1 MSILDNLEAYINFD
15 EEENLSTKIFS
26 DTVCQNCSEKESTHM
41 PSTDNM
47 GRDKY
52 WEDYSST

>member
-41 PSTDNM
+41 PNTDNM